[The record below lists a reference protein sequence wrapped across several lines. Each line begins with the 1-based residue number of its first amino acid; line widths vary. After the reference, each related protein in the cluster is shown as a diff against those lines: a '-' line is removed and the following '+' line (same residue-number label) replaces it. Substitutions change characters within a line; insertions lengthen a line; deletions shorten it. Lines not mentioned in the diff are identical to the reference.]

1 MRTHEATQAERFG
14 EDLGVG
20 YYVVLSRILQM
31 DFGEY
36 PFHAL
41 R

>member
-1 MRTHEATQAERFG
+1 MGLCELLKSRRSGLCRT
-14 EDLGVG
+14 LN
-20 YYVVLSRILQM
+20 I